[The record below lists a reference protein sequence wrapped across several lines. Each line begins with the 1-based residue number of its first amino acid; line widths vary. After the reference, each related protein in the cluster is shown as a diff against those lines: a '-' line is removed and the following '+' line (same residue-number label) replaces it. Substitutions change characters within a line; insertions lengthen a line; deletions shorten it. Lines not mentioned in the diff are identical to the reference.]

1 MTVSA
6 HVLNDHQTEFTVDF
20 LSAIPYRKAFVCM
33 CDPTDDSLGF
43 VVPFM
48 HHYIGCKYKL

>member
-33 CDPTDDSLGF
+33 CDLTDDSLGF